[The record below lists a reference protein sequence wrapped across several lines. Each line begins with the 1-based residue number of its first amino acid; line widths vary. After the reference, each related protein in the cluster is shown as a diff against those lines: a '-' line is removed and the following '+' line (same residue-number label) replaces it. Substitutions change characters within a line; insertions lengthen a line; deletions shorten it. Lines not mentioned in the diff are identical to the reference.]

1 MANRLFV
8 CSTGCNSLLYCNRSL
23 FFENGNFCKQEY
35 FLNKVYREEKK
46 FLINIEDF
54 LKTSHDLDGLLMQDD
69 HNGTFGYIVKENK
82 IRVTMRSAKNFT
94 VLFMTIVRSLL
105 TSFTAR
111 EKFRKNRS
119 TGSLTVRIPKT
130 FLRGRSD
137 ISSERIGME

>member
-1 MANRLFV
+1 M
-8 CSTGCNSLLYCNRSL
+8 
-23 FFENGNFCKQEY
+23 
-35 FLNKVYREEKK
+35 NKVYREEKK

-54 LKTSHDLDGLLMQDD
+54 LKTSHYLDGLLMQDD

-105 TSFTAR
+105 TSFTAQ